1 MTRALISALFA
12 VHLSGAA
19 QAREIGPD
27 ALDNLPVVDVFVLGE
42 VHDNPA
48 HHRNQARA
56 LREIEPAAIV
66 FEMLQPQ
73 HVDAL
78 PDDLSDRAA
87 VAAATEWEAR
97 GWPDFSMYHPLFT
110 AAPDARIY
118 AGDVPRAVVTAALRD
133 GAAAAFGAEAARFGL
148 TVPYPAEVQEAREA
162 ELLAAHCFALPSDA
176 MAGMVEAQRLRD
188 AVLARAA
195 LTALEETGGPVVMI
209 TGVEHARTD
218 IGVPALIRQAQ
229 PGVTV
234 LSIGQV
240 ERVPTGRPPHH
251 LWIVTEGVA
260 DRGDPCAAFGS
271 TEG

>member
-1 MTRALISALFA
+1 MMRVLIPAVLALQFGSAVA
-12 VHLSGAA
+12 
-19 QAREIGPD
+19 AREIAPE
-27 ALDNLPVVDVFVLGE
+27 ALDNLPIVDVFVLGE

-56 LREIEPAAIV
+56 LRAIQPTAVV

-78 PDDLSDRAA
+78 PDDLTDRDA
-87 VAAATEWEAR
+87 VQAATEWEAR

-110 AAPDARIY
+110 AAPEARIY
-118 AGDVPRAVVTAALRD
+118 AGDVPRPVVTQALRE
-133 GAAAAFGAEAARFGL
+133 GAAAAFGDEAARFGL
-148 TVPYPAEVQEAREA
+148 TTPYPVDVQAERHTD
-162 ELLAAHCFALPSDA
+162 LLAAHCYAMPADA
-176 MAGMVEAQRLRD
+176 MSGMVEAQRLRD
-188 AVLARAA
+188 AVLAQAA
-195 LTALEETGGPVVMI
+195 LTALQETGGPVAVI

-218 IGVPALIRQAQ
+218 IGVPALIRQAL

-240 ERVPTGRPPHH
+240 EQVPVGRPPHH
-251 LWIVTEGVA
+251 LWIVTDGVA
-260 DRGDPCAAFGS
+260 DRGDPCEAFGS

>member
-1 MTRALISALFA
+1 MIRAVIPVLLAL
-12 VHLSGAA
+12 HLGGAA
-19 QAREIGPD
+19 AAREIAPD
-27 ALDNLPVVDVFVLGE
+27 ALDSLPMVDVVVLGE

-56 LREIEPAAIV
+56 LRAIAPAALV
-66 FEMLQPQ
+66 FEMLQQQ

-78 PDDLSDRAA
+78 PDDLTDRDA
-87 VAAATEWEAR
+87 VQAATEWEAR

-118 AGDVPRAVVTAALRD
+118 AGDVPRPIVTRALRE
-133 GAAAAFGAEAARFGL
+133 GAAVAFGDAAAQFGL
-148 TVPYPAEVQEAREA
+148 TTPYPPEVQKERETD
-162 ELLAAHCFALPSDA
+162 LLAAHCFAMPANA
-176 MAGMVEAQRLRD
+176 MGGMVEAQRLRD
-188 AVLARAA
+188 AVLAQAA
-195 LTALEETGGPVVMI
+195 LTALRETGGPVAVI

-240 ERVPTGRPPHH
+240 EQVPGGRPPHH
-251 LWIVTEGVA
+251 LWIVTDGVA
-260 DRGDPCAAFGS
+260 DRGDPCEAFGS